1 MDLYLA
7 IKNND
12 LKRVENIIAR
22 GFDIK
27 EWELYEKISF
37 VSLAILNG
45 NFSMSRTEL
54 NSNSPLPKIMK

>member
-12 LKRVENIIAR
+12 LKRVENIIAK

-45 NFSMSRTEL
+45 NL
-54 NSNSPLPKIMK
+54 NV